1 MIYFRWVLTSYR
13 REPGGLWT
21 NVENECCCTRTVNIS
36 NVNYT
41 SKISIP
47 PWQLNRL
54 EHSALIRRWGVRV
67 PLRSR
72 HFLSQKFWH
81 FHKNTRSCVENECC
95 CPRTVNISN
104 VKFTL
109 KTCYR
114 REPEDLWT
122 NAAPLHRPLVKE
134 IRRQYG
140 MISASFPYSHILTP
154 LYNSDSFRKFRPVWS
169 ISCTC
174 LR

>member
-13 REPGGLWT
+13 RESGGLWT
-21 NVENECCCTRTVNIS
+21 NVENECCCPRTVNIS
-36 NVNYT
+36 NVNFT

-47 PWQLNRL
+47 PWWLNRL

-72 HFLSQKFWH
+72 HFLSQKLWH

-109 KTCYR
+109 KNCYR
-114 REPEDLWT
+114 REPEELWT
-122 NAAPLHRPLVKE
+122 NAAALHRSLVKE

-154 LYNSDSFRKFRPVWS
+154 LYNSDSFRKFRAVWS